1 MVLNA
6 YNVIHP
12 VQLVKTQEPLTTL
25 DDAWLVTKVLIISNL

>member
-25 DDAWLVTKVLIISNL
+25 DDA